1 MRKLTT
7 LALLS
12 APVLAASLA
21 PAQERRDDEALVVA
35 TTLANVRANPH
46 AFKNVRVQMTV
57 QFCSLGRVANPFFT
71 RFEAALYANF
81 YAWPDGEEIWQRE
94 RYDDLFGMFFMA
106 KANEKTAALYD
117 LETY

>member
-1 MRKLTT
+1 
-7 LALLS
+7 
-12 APVLAASLA
+12 
-21 PAQERRDDEALVVA
+21 
-35 TTLANVRANPH
+35 
-46 AFKNVRVQMTV
+46 NVRVQMTV

-117 LETY
+117 LETYDRVHVDAIVRNVFQGSPWIEVLDFEPVEGRVNTATLAHLNRA